1 MLRLP
6 RGRSVEERAVIFLA
20 RYCRHCWWWYVSKLL
35 LTGESRS
42 SKGAGANAIA
52 KKFRHCVA
60 LNHSRI
66 KSLVV
71 SRFAGSHLSHRNFHV
86 PGFWEDKSP
95 RPPPTLQRL
104 GRAKAKARPREPERR
119 KAKGKPNVSYV
130 PLRLFSLPPTLTR
143 TGDFVSTAAFSTS
156 QPLSLSALSSASLV
170 SRSTTPEPTRWSS
183 GTSFS

>member
-95 RPPPTLQRL
+95 RPPQRCRDWA
-104 GRAKAKARPREPERR
+104 GRRR
-119 KAKGKPNVSYV
+119 KPDQGNPNAEKQKESRTY
-130 PLRLFSLPPTLTR
+130 PTC
-143 TGDFVSTAAFSTS
+143 
-156 QPLSLSALSSASLV
+156 P
-170 SRSTTPEPTRWSS
+170 
-183 GTSFS
+183 